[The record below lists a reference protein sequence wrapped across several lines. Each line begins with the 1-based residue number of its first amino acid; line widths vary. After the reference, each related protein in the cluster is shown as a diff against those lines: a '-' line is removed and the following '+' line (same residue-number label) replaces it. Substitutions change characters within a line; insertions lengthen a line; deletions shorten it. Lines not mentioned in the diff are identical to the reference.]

1 MNSRIA
7 RSSGQLH
14 TLGYE
19 KRSLEEFLALLRQAG
34 IDVVVDVRDTP
45 WSHKPGFSR
54 QPLSVALADAGIE
67 YVHARFAGN
76 PKALRSIASDNAE
89 AIRLYADHL
98 RQRPEILDQL
108 DTLLEPLLAN
118 DQRVCLI
125 CFERDPRH
133 CHRGVL
139 SASWTA
145 RHGAAVLHLGNDA
158 PGA

>member
-1 MNSRIA
+1 VNSRIA
-7 RSSGQLH
+7 RRPGQLH

-34 IDVVVDVRDTP
+34 IGVVVDVRDTP
-45 WSHKPGFSR
+45 WSHKPGFSK

-76 PKALRSIASDNAE
+76 PKALRSTASDNAE

-98 RQRPEILDQL
+98 REHPEILDQL
-108 DTLLEPLLAN
+108 DTLLEARLASG
-118 DQRVCLI
+118 QPGCLI

-133 CHRGVL
+133 CHRDVL
-139 SASWTA
+139 ATAWTA
-145 RHGAAVLHLGNDA
+145 RHGATVLHLGNA
-158 PGA
+158 TPA